1 MAHAHISIEGR
12 RFDIGNPKLI
22 EGQLSGIKRFSRQTR
37 DPLRRSVA
45 KGAGAFTNLGQGQS
59 NCLSN
64 IFQRAQ
70 ASSRAFL
77 FASFAFGIS
86 PSRMKP

>member
-1 MAHAHISIEGR
+1 MIRVGKFTLFSVHASLLRSSTLPLGNAFLSSGAEKFLCSALGIRGR
-12 RFDIGNPKLI
+12 LADQIYG
-22 EGQLSGIKRFSRQTR
+22 SCFSK
-37 DPLRRSVA
+37 V
-45 KGAGAFTNLGQGQS
+45 
-59 NCLSN
+59 
-64 IFQRAQ
+64 FQRIQ